1 MARLLA
7 LLLMLYEP
15 LNLALT
21 AAMLMPGLPDRS
33 WTATVLLVAR
43 LAITGFGFAVGRG
56 LWERQPGALSLARWA
71 TGLNLLT
78 TVLITAT
85 SIWPKSL
92 PPGVREPAAIVAVSW
107 YAGWFVWTLRAAAL
121 DQRTDA

>member
-7 LLLMLYEP
+7 LLLMIYEP

-21 AAMLMPGLPDRS
+21 AATLLPGLPDRGWS
-33 WTATVLLVAR
+33 AMALLAAR

-56 LWERQPGALSLARWA
+56 LWERQPGALALARWA

-78 TVLITAT
+78 TVIVTVT

-92 PPGVREPAAIVAVSW
+92 PPGVRGPAAIVAITW
-107 YAGWFVWTLRAAAL
+107 CAGWFLWTLRAASV
-121 DQRTDA
+121 DPPVRG

>member
-7 LLLMLYEP
+7 LLLMIYEP

-21 AAMLMPGLPDRS
+21 AAMLLPGLPDRS
-33 WTATVLLVAR
+33 WTATALLIVR
-43 LAITGFGFAVGRG
+43 LAVTGFGFAVGRG
-56 LWERQPGALSLARWA
+56 LWERQAGALSLARWA

-78 TVLITAT
+78 TVIIIAT

-92 PPGVREPAAIVAVSW
+92 APGVRGPAAIVAISW
-107 YAGWFVWTLRAAAL
+107 YAGWFVWTLRSAGV

>member
-7 LLLMLYEP
+7 LLLMIYEP
-15 LNLALT
+15 LNLALA
-21 AAMLMPGLPDRS
+21 AAMLLPGLPDRG
-33 WTATVLLVAR
+33 WAAAALLAAR

-56 LWERQPGALSLARWA
+56 LWERQPGAVALARWA
-71 TGLNLLT
+71 TGLHLAT
-78 TVLITAT
+78 TVLVAAT

-107 YAGWFVWTLRAAAL
+107 YAGWFIWTLRSAAV